1 MRYLIF
7 QQPIK
12 SYNKNSSQFF
22 RKIIK
27 KILAILLPVSNPDF
41 EEKLDKVRYWLL

>member
-12 SYNKNSSQFF
+12 SYNKSSSQFF

-27 KILAILLPVSNPDF
+27 ENFGNIITNK
-41 EEKLDKVRYWLL
+41 